1 MGRPDVRPDAIV
13 ESTITATTTMPDY
26 DVELEGVHT
35 MTGVG
40 KLPVTFT
47 PGQSL
52 RTPRLE

>member
-40 KLPVTFT
+40 NLPVTFT